1 MLRRLSS
8 SLHALR
14 HQLHQGKLGTHIGL
28 VKLSSC
34 DRPNVFAETTF
45 ADFPLDE
52 RLRRGLEAALGKS
65 YVTPVQHE
73 VFSRHL
79 TDKEQSARQADL
91 LLQAPTGTGKTIAFL
106 LPALQRLLLLEDA
119 RRAGKSV
126 PEGVLTLVVAPTRE
140 LVLQS
145 AKIASRLLQFS
156 GGQVRS
162 SFVAGSFSLEEDISR
177 LREDMPQ
184 LLFATPWRLAH
195 GVAQAEALRGACGD
209 MPQHG
214 APLVELKMMSGD
226 SLCLELGATALI
238 QDLKS
243 EVFRLRGIPPD
254 CQRILQG
261 SQALSDLSEVQDVC
275 TPGSE
280 PLSLVVCLDHIL
292 QNLETDSILITIRSL
307 DLLSRLLPAGSLEV
321 FRSYLTHSHEDVRRT
336 AMRALLRSL
345 PAEETTPLILQGI
358 KDQSGEVR
366 QDAMEALRT
375 TASTALL
382 STQAEHAE
390 HALRAALDGC
400 MDVLVPVRI
409 AAVRALQALVVP
421 GVNSQCIAGLQA
433 RVGDA
438 NSLVREEALDALRQ
452 LESENMIAPG
462 SVAEALEKLE
472 LECKEWDT
480 WLWALRAEKKL
491 SLQERAWK
499 ILDRLSDSGA
509 ERAQKAE
516 VEAVE
521 EVPFEGIAVESKCDL
536 MVMLCDALREALLE
550 GLQGGSE
557 LFEKT
562 FSCIA
567 AAFGDSSARVRGK
580 AAEVLLVCCKSCR
593 HEALALLTKGLGDAS
608 LGVRERVAELLS
620 ELLSADALQEAEGRA
635 VLEALKDLLS
645 EPSEQADSARK
656 VSRAISVLAVLE
668 RLGPSLGAFAKEGLQ
683 LAVSLLEDPAP
694 DVRGAALVAISTL
707 DTVGTVSAKAVQAS
721 FCDPDAAVR
730 SVAWALRETLHSSG
744 DNIDVDAFVSG
755 LGGGSVDSRCLR
767 DFLQEARPT
776 WSERELSAVLM
787 KLQEVGVTSIA
798 ELEQS
803 LPRMNTLLSTAGLR
817 CFSRETLSL
826 LRCHLV
832 EKGDDARHLQ
842 TTPHF
847 VNALQSVD
855 LLVLDEADR
864 LLDPSFVYKVD
875 YLIRCLP
882 TPRPRMVLCSATFS
896 EPLRKFAI
904 RSLRANLEVIRL
916 GSKEPSPGEANAE
929 VAEVAAPVQQV
940 LVRYKAEEFLTTL
953 HATLEHEMGQEGQM
967 RRVLVVFPTV
977 RWLQFFYV
985 LLKHRAHMSGL
996 FALHRSLSD
1005 DRRRARA
1012 LRFSRGAPASRGAL
1026 FATDLASRG
1035 MDFDVHAV
1043 IQVGPPSDREQYV
1056 HRAGRTG
1063 RLASQGRS
1071 VLLLNPV
1078 ELTVLKELGT
1088 FEEEQVQASVSSHQ
1102 ALSSMHGWW
1111 EDASLSASGHLFFAS
1126 AIAFYL
1132 NESQRL
1138 RARAVDVVQTV
1149 AALLQSTGLP
1159 QDYGLPAIPR
1169 GLAARLREKD
1179 ELVAVRT
1186 ETVRERWDVLSALGP
1201 GTMRKT
1207 ATNTT
1212 EKAGTAAAESE
1223 ASQWVIEGKNRNRI
1237 RLRETVSSQHRAL
1250 PVWMKVVRFWYV
1262 PCQPWQIE
1270 AELENE

>member
-184 LLFATPWRLAH
+184 LLFATPWRLA
-195 GVAQAEALRGACGD
+195 
-209 MPQHG
+209 
-214 APLVELKMMSGD
+214 
-226 SLCLELGATALI
+226 
-238 QDLKS
+238 
-243 EVFRLRGIPPD
+243 
-254 CQRILQG
+254 
-261 SQALSDLSEVQDVC
+261 
-275 TPGSE
+275 
-280 PLSLVVCLDHIL
+280 
-292 QNLETDSILITIRSL
+292 
-307 DLLSRLLPAGSLEV
+307 
-321 FRSYLTHSHEDVRRT
+321 
-336 AMRALLRSL
+336 
-345 PAEETTPLILQGI
+345 
-358 KDQSGEVR
+358 
-366 QDAMEALRT
+366 
-375 TASTALL
+375 
-382 STQAEHAE
+382 
-390 HALRAALDGC
+390 
-400 MDVLVPVRI
+400 
-409 AAVRALQALVVP
+409 
-421 GVNSQCIAGLQA
+421 
-433 RVGDA
+433 
-438 NSLVREEALDALRQ
+438 
-452 LESENMIAPG
+452 
-462 SVAEALEKLE
+462 
-472 LECKEWDT
+472 
-480 WLWALRAEKKL
+480 
-491 SLQERAWK
+491 
-499 ILDRLSDSGA
+499 
-509 ERAQKAE
+509 
-516 VEAVE
+516 
-521 EVPFEGIAVESKCDL
+521 
-536 MVMLCDALREALLE
+536 
-550 GLQGGSE
+550 
-557 LFEKT
+557 
-562 FSCIA
+562 
-567 AAFGDSSARVRGK
+567 
-580 AAEVLLVCCKSCR
+580 
-593 HEALALLTKGLGDAS
+593 
-608 LGVRERVAELLS
+608 
-620 ELLSADALQEAEGRA
+620 
-635 VLEALKDLLS
+635 
-645 EPSEQADSARK
+645 
-656 VSRAISVLAVLE
+656 
-668 RLGPSLGAFAKEGLQ
+668 
-683 LAVSLLEDPAP
+683 
-694 DVRGAALVAISTL
+694 
-707 DTVGTVSAKAVQAS
+707 
-721 FCDPDAAVR
+721 
-730 SVAWALRETLHSSG
+730 
-744 DNIDVDAFVSG
+744 
-755 LGGGSVDSRCLR
+755 
-767 DFLQEARPT
+767 
-776 WSERELSAVLM
+776 
-787 KLQEVGVTSIA
+787 
-798 ELEQS
+798 
-803 LPRMNTLLSTAGLR
+803 
-817 CFSRETLSL
+817 
-826 LRCHLV
+826 
-832 EKGDDARHLQ
+832 RHLQ

-916 GSKEPSPGEANAE
+916 GSKEPSPGQANAE

-953 HATLEHEMGQEGQM
+953 HATLEQEMGQEGQM

-1088 FEEEQVQASVSSHQ
+1088 FEEEQVQASASSHH

-1159 QDYGLPAIPR
+1159 QAMSSPKRDVDFLGRGRTYLGDAIREAKSRPELNGAMIPVSNQKHGGAQRQPDQHRRARLWSVAFHDGLP
-1169 GLAARLREKD
+1169 
-1179 ELVAVRT
+1179 
-1186 ETVRERWDVLSALGP
+1186 
-1201 GTMRKT
+1201 
-1207 ATNTT
+1207 
-1212 EKAGTAAAESE
+1212 
-1223 ASQWVIEGKNRNRI
+1223 SQSLNC
-1237 RLRETVSSQHRAL
+1237 TC
-1250 PVWMKVVRFWYV
+1250 VVDLW
-1262 PCQPWQIE
+1262 
-1270 AELENE
+1270 

>member
-14 HQLHQGKLGTHIGL
+14 QELHQGKLGTHGFM
-28 VKLSSC
+28 KLSSC

-45 ADFPLDE
+45 DDFPLDE

-65 YVTPVQHE
+65 YFTPVQHE
-73 VFSRHL
+73 VLSRHL
-79 TDKEQSARQADL
+79 KANQEQSARQADL

-119 RRAGKSV
+119 RRAGKAA
-126 PEGVLTLVVAPTRE
+126 PEGVRMLVLAPTRE

-145 AKIASRLLQFS
+145 AKVASRLLQFS
-156 GGQVRS
+156 GGQLRS

-177 LREDMPQ
+177 LREDTPQ
-184 LLFATPWRLAH
+184 LLFATPWRL
-195 GVAQAEALRGACGD
+195 
-209 MPQHG
+209 
-214 APLVELKMMSGD
+214 MMSGD
-226 SLCLELGATALI
+226 SLCLELGETALI

-261 SQALSDLSEVQDVC
+261 SKALNDLSEVQVIG

-307 DLLSRLLPAGSLEV
+307 DLLSRLLPAAGSLEV

-345 PAEETTPLILQGI
+345 RPEETIVLILQGI

-375 TASTALL
+375 YAAAAASTALDC
-382 STQAEHAE
+382 TQAQAEHALR
-390 HALRAALDGC
+390 ALRAALDGC

-409 AAVRALQALVVP
+409 TAVRALQALAVLVVP
-421 GVNSQCIAGLQA
+421 GVHSPCIAELQA

-452 LESENMIAPG
+452 LESENVIALG
-462 SVAEALEKLE
+462 SVAEAVEKLE
-472 LECKEWDT
+472 CKDWDT
-480 WLWALRAEKKL
+480 WLWALRARRL

-499 ILDRLSDSGA
+499 ILDRLSVSAA
-509 ERAQKAE
+509 EKADAAEAEAE
-516 VEAVE
+516 VL
-521 EVPFEGIAVESKCDL
+521 EGISVDLKCDL
-536 MVMLCDALREALLE
+536 MVTLRDALREALIE

-557 LFEKT
+557 LLEKT
-562 FSCIA
+562 FNCVA
-567 AAFGDSSARVRGK
+567 RAFGDSSARVREK
-580 AAEVLLVCCKSCR
+580 AAEVLLVCFRCCK
-593 HEALALLTKGLGDAS
+593 HEAVHAVASSSSSYPSPLAALALLTKGLGDAS
-608 LGVRERVAELLS
+608 LGVRERVAEGLS
-620 ELLSADALQEAEGRA
+620 ELLSVSDDEGLGHALLDALKLG
-635 VLEALKDLLS
+635 LS
-645 EPSEQADSARK
+645 EPAADSGARNRK
-656 VSRAISVLAVLE
+656 AWAISVLAVLE
-668 RLGPSLGAFAKEGLQ
+668 RLGPGAPLAAEGLQ
-683 LAVSLLEDPAP
+683 LAVALLEDPDP
-694 DVRGAALVAISTL
+694 EVRGPALVAISKL
-707 DTVGTVSAKAVQAS
+707 DMLGTVSSKAVQAS

-730 SVAWALRETLHSSG
+730 SIAWALRESVQSSG
-744 DNIDVDAFVSG
+744 DNIDVEAFVSG
-755 LGGGSVDSRCLR
+755 LVGGSVDCLR
-767 DFLQEARPT
+767 DFLHEARPT
-776 WSERELSAVLM
+776 WSERELSAVLA
-787 KLQEVGVTSIA
+787 KLQ
-798 ELEQS
+798 Q
-803 LPRMNTLLSTAGLR
+803 
-817 CFSRETLSL
+817 
-826 LRCHLV
+826 
-832 EKGDDARHLQ
+832 ARHLQ

-847 VNALQSVD
+847 VSALQSVD

-916 GSKEPSPGEANAE
+916 GSKEPLGQENAE

-940 LVRYKAEEFLTTL
+940 LVRYKPEEFLTTL
-953 HATLEHEMGQEGQM
+953 HAALEREMSQEGEM

-1012 LRFSRGAPASRGAL
+1012 LRFSKGAPASRGAL

-1035 MDFDVHAV
+1035 MDFDVHSV

-1063 RLASQGRS
+1063 RLAAQGRS
-1071 VLLLNPV
+1071 VLLLSPV
-1078 ELTVLKELGT
+1078 ELMVLKELGT
-1088 FEEEQVQASVSSHQ
+1088 FEEEKVQASASSQ
-1102 ALSSMHGWW
+1102 VLSSMHGWW

-1132 NESQRL
+1132 NESHRL

-1159 QDYGLPAIPR
+1159 KASCSEGLSCTRSASVSATGNKEDTFLDDQGQLQDYGLPAIPR

-1207 ATNTT
+1207 ATNAT
-1212 EKAGTAAAESE
+1212 EKAGKAAESE
-1223 ASQWVIEGKNRNRI
+1223 
-1237 RLRETVSSQHRAL
+1237 
-1250 PVWMKVVRFWYV
+1250 
-1262 PCQPWQIE
+1262 IE